1 MFYETGAYKLRDDND
16 RTRVHPVNDL
26 IVRVGPLPARE
37 AFAVAYDRLNAL
49 ARQVLG
55 PAMLVAAVDHLGR
68 VVQAVSIPAGRSLT
82 IGRHPRCGLR
92 LPDDIISLR
101 HLVAHARTVE
111 FGAAPA
117 VQLWDLN
124 TSRPFLTEDG
134 QPNAAVL
141 AEGMLYASVG
151 PYALLFIPSRGPSE
165 PLWPARADEAWRAL
179 PPREFLER
187 HAPSADRLLRPRRL
201 RRNGCEDYTPVH
213 RVGPLMLLGQDE
225 GPEDA
230 WGEVVLH
237 ARGMREFHRIS
248 SRRLEHGVL
257 LGRYERCGI
266 ALNAVPLLSRV
277 HLILV
282 RMGDEVLAIDTGS
295 THGTWRNH
303 IRVETTTL
311 SDPDSLILATQ
322 LHLHWH
328 RLTDEATRR
337 D

>member
-1 MFYETGAYKLRDDND
+1 MFYETGAYKLREDDD

-26 IVRVGPLPARE
+26 IVRAEPLPARE
-37 AFAVAYDRLNAL
+37 AFTVAYERLSGL
-49 ARQVLG
+49 ARQVCG
-55 PAMLVAAVDHLGR
+55 PAVLVAAVDPVGR
-68 VVQAVSIPAGRSLT
+68 VVHAVSIPAGRSLT

-92 LPDDIISLR
+92 LPDDIVSLR
-101 HLVAHARTVE
+101 HLVVHARSME
-111 FGAAPA
+111 FAAAPA

-124 TSRPFLTEDG
+124 TSLPFVTEDG

-165 PLWPARADEAWRAL
+165 PLWPARAEEAWSRL
-179 PPREFLER
+179 PPREFRER
-187 HAPSADRLLRPRRL
+187 HTPNAARLLRPRKL
-201 RRNGCEDYTPVH
+201 RRSGHDDYTPVH
-213 RVGPLMLLGQDE
+213 RGGPLLLLDQDE

-230 WGEVVLH
+230 WGELVLYG
-237 ARGMREFHRIS
+237 RGMREFHRIS
-248 SRRLEHGVL
+248 SSRLEQGVL

-266 ALNAVPLLSRV
+266 ALSAVSLLSRV

-282 RMGDEVLAIDTGS
+282 RMGEEVLAIDTGS
-295 THGTWRNH
+295 TNGTWRGH

-311 SDPDSLILATQ
+311 GDPDSLILATE
-322 LHLHWH
+322 LHMQWH
-328 RLTDEATRR
+328 RLTEEATRR